1 MEEVNY
7 SYDIGILTLSDANQ
21 FVEDGKN
28 VEFQIKLEL
37 ISWSK
42 KLQPQP
48 ATHGCVAFPEQASN
62 LLNWLICR

>member
-28 VEFQIKLEL
+28 VEFQIK
-37 ISWSK
+37 
-42 KLQPQP
+42 
-48 ATHGCVAFPEQASN
+48 
-62 LLNWLICR
+62 